1 MDKKKIGKF
10 IAECR
15 KAKGLTQFQLA
26 EKLDISD
33 RAVSKWETG
42 SSIPD
47 NELALALCK
56 VLDINVSD
64 LFAGERT
71 LGECCYDKSKPCRCG
86 EKGQIWLVIAKAANA
101 KIVSAKTVP
110 VIVARNKEKALRG
123 LF

>member
-1 MDKKKIGKF
+1 MDKAKIGKF

-26 EKLDISD
+26 EKLDVSD
-33 RAVSKWETG
+33 HAVSKWETG
-42 SSIPD
+42 NSIPD

-71 LGECCYDKSKPCRCG
+71 LGKCCYDKAKPCHCG
-86 EKGQIWLVIAKAANA
+86 EKGQH
-101 KIVSAKTVP
+101 
-110 VIVARNKEKALRG
+110 G
-123 LF
+123 L